1 MAVKL
6 VILKSGEDVITDI
19 SEMVLKE
26 DSKDNKRVVG
36 YFLTKPCGVTLNTR
50 NLDIND
56 DNKDAYEI
64 KLFPWCPLTKEN
76 RIPFPTDWVVTV
88 VEPIDKLKEMY
99 ETEVMGNG
107 TGKGASADEQT
118 DTGEST

>member
-99 ETEVMGNG
+99 ETEVLQNG
-107 TGKGASADEQT
+107 TSKGASSDKQT
-118 DTGEST
+118 DSSEST